1 MSYTLVIATFVV
13 TTSQAAGAVA
23 TNAIPGYST
32 EEKCVEAARKL
43 QPRASLGIAAEG
55 KENGTPLNTRMTGYA
70 GLCVPAP

>member
-13 TTSQAAGAVA
+13 TTSQSAGAVA
-23 TNAIPGYST
+23 TNMIPGYAT

-43 QPRASLGIAAEG
+43 QPRHSSGIAAEG
-55 KENGTPLNTRMTGYA
+55 QSSKLPTTKMTGFS